1 MIRRLLLLFVG
12 LSLLSLLGA
21 NAGFAEELAVI
32 VNITREP
39 KLEAGELPEIFLRK
53 PRFWKEG
60 ERIVPVNRN
69 AGSEARR
76 IFDDGIFD
84 FGPRQLASY
93 WNRQYFLGVLPPPTL
108 ASDEAVLRVVAGE
121 PRAIGYVLIDAVDD
135 TVRVVMRIGTPSR
148 VSSKAPPSP

>member
-1 MIRRLLLLFVG
+1 MNRPIHRPRLEP
-12 LSLLSLLGA
+12 LGRFRPR
-21 NAGFAEELAVI
+21 G
-32 VNITREP
+32 RP
-39 KLEAGELPEIFLRK
+39 HQLEDSVRLRK
-53 PRFWKEG
+53 RRFWKEG

-108 ASDEAVLRVVAGE
+108 ASDEAVLRFVAGE